1 MRTVLQSAH
10 MKWNGMEWLFAFSV
24 AILWSFCLI
33 ENLHREIAHTPRG
46 PGPATVRRQTN
57 KYSSTCARL
66 LAPVILISLQQL
78 MDLLRGRGG
87 EGRTVVVQQHTWIQ
101 QSDWGQTGV
110 AAN

>member
-1 MRTVLQSAH
+1 
-10 MKWNGMEWLFAFSV
+10 MEWLFAFSV
-24 AILWSFCLI
+24 AILCSFCLI
-33 ENLHREIAHTPRG
+33 ENLHREIAHTPRGPG

-78 MDLLRGRGG
+78 MDLLRGRGVG
-87 EGRTVVVQQHTWIQ
+87 EVEGGVQHTWIQ

>member
-1 MRTVLQSAH
+1 
-10 MKWNGMEWLFAFSV
+10 MEWLFAFSV

-78 MDLLRGRGG
+78 MDLLPGRGEEECG
-87 EGRTVVVQQHTWIQ
+87 G
-101 QSDWGQTGV
+101 G
-110 AAN
+110 AAAHLDSAVRLGANRSGS